1 MWHYLVKDLHWQ
13 YLLWNPPLIQL
24 AFLKKDEKTL
34 IDLVAV
40 FMAPWNL
47 YAQLR
52 NSLPMFCAESHF
64 WGQLKTKLDTK
75 SKRPFL
81 VHLYTSC
88 FSHLPMKSC
97 FICVLLF
104 ISKAL
109 WEEVWVWTWTHME
122 DNIVHVALGKNLKE
136 YKPILAWAVWA
147 LKNSGGKTICV
158 IHVHQPAKMIPMS
171 KLSTFVRFI
180 HMCTSA

>member
-1 MWHYLVKDLHWQ
+1 MKKRWLTSSPSSWHHGIFMPNFATHCLFLRRKS
-13 YLLWNPPLIQL
+13 LLRSTQ
-24 AFLKKDEKTL
+24 DKT
-34 IDLVAV
+34 
-40 FMAPWNL
+40 WH
-47 YAQLR
+47 QK
-52 NSLPMFCAESHF
+52 
-64 WGQLKTKLDTK
+64 QKT
-75 SKRPFL
+75 FL

-180 HMCTSA
+180 HVCTSA